1 MRKLQIWVLV
11 SLIYVNQF
19 KHILW
24 IEILIKWLM
33 WIIICAAVTLK
44 KSFSVHTNYLMF
56 LSKRQSEKIGLCVI
70 TAVLTSVLMLCLVQ
84 VRNYMNI
91 FCECTCTCCVGRA
104 GTYHSVV
111 FSQEQYYTIVHQS
124 CMCMCVCAVC

>member
-11 SLIYVNQF
+11 SLIYVNHF

-24 IEILIKWLM
+24 IEILIKWLI
-33 WIIICAAVTLK
+33 WIIICSAVTLK

-91 FCECTCTCCVGRA
+91 F
-104 GTYHSVV
+104 
-111 FSQEQYYTIVHQS
+111 
-124 CMCMCVCAVC
+124 